1 MSNSKRRWTDQI
13 KFKIVLELLKEQ
25 KAQTEI
31 AKIYQVHPTQMRTW
45 KNVFLAR
52 APQIFSNPAW
62 AANESPYQKIAEL
75 ERIIGQLTIENTVLK
90 KTLNS

>member
-1 MSNSKRRWTDQI
+1 MSNFKRRWTDQI

-45 KNVFLAR
+45 KNIFLER
-52 APQIFSNPAW
+52 APQIFSNPAV
-62 AANESPYQKIAEL
+62 AANENPYRKIAEL
-75 ERIIGQLTIENTVLK
+75 EKIIGQLTVENIVLK

>member
-1 MSNSKRRWTDQI
+1 MSNFKRRWSDQI
-13 KFKIVLELLKEQ
+13 KLKIVLELLKEQ

-31 AKIYQVHPTQMRTW
+31 AKIYQVHPTQMRNW
-45 KNVFLAR
+45 KSIFLER
-52 APQIFSNPAW
+52 APQIFATPAL
-62 AANESPYQKIAEL
+62 ATKENPYQKIAEL